1 MLGVMTI
8 KHFIVCVFFVQ
19 SARCIQVADPVLPA
33 SMPVVLCRGCSHS
46 YRGFSAKH
54 FPMNK
59 DACVICGEHIIS
71 LKENVVDAFLCMR
84 HSFGQSKLLGKCILC
99 EMPVRKDGNGKVADF
114 MGAQGKLCVPCSFGI
129 GRKQCSYVGKKK

>member
-1 MLGVMTI
+1 
-8 KHFIVCVFFVQ
+8 
-19 SARCIQVADPVLPA
+19 
-33 SMPVVLCRGCSHS
+33 MPVVLCRGCSHS

-99 EMPVRKDGNGKVADF
+99 EMLVRKDGNGKVADF